1 MVLGL
6 EFESKVELQG
16 FVNVKYQKNLWKD
29 KEIWEKSLLFY
40 WRANLAI
47 LEQHLKNKKINN
59 PHFTDPNNV
68 VKLIQLN
75 I

>member
-1 MVLGL
+1 MLSTRKIYEKIRKFGRNL
-6 EFESKVELQG
+6 CYFIVEQTWLS
-16 FVNVKYQKNLWKD
+16 Y
-29 KEIWEKSLLFY
+29 SLT
-40 WRANLAI
+40 
-47 LEQHLKNKKINN
+47 EQHLKNKKTNN